1 METSF
6 KACFKNLSP
15 HIRLSSHPKQRPCN
29 HQRFKHF
36 TSQKLSRDE
45 RDSRIEKVKCECV
58 CVCKDQLGEN
68 YHLPNL
74 NKSAGRILQAM
85 ENHTPMNRCKS
96 PNLFH
101 QSFQGLFLIVGS
113 PWVNSQHAFN
123 SKSTFQKIHITCR
136 SCKPLAVELVV
147 EAPISGNK
155 SVHRLLWWVIW
166 A

>member
-15 HIRLSSHPKQRPCN
+15 HIRLSSQPKQRPCN

-74 NKSAGRILQAM
+74 NISTGRILQAM
-85 ENHTPMNRCKS
+85 ENHVLLRSRAYESLQESEHLP
-96 PNLFH
+96 
-101 QSFQGLFLIVGS
+101 LIVSRAFFDWGLS
-113 PWVNSQHAFN
+113 LSWVNSQHAFN

-155 SVHRLLWWVIW
+155 SN
-166 A
+166 